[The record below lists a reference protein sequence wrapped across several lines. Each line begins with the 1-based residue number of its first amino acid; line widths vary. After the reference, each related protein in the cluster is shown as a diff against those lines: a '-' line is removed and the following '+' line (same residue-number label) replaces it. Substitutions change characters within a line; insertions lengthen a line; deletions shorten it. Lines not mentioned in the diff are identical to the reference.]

1 MGKQMSMLI
10 WDKEKY
16 RPLPFYFLNQADD
29 SLVSREAIREA
40 LGRLKSAGYGGCV
53 VFNKPPDGFTQEE
66 FLGPKWFQ
74 TIRYFAE
81 EALTLGLEIWINDG
95 FNFPPGDAGGRIHE
109 IAPQLGQKRLSLN
122 ADRSVSIVD
131 VPWCFPA
138 FEEPESSKLFIEF
151 VYEGHKKYVG
161 EFFGRSI
168 VGFFSDADNRRVPHG
183 ALEGKYFPWS
193 HGFPSGF
200 EKALGYSII
209 PHLPDILGGKDCKEA
224 VDYWRFAGRLYQQW
238 FANNHEWCR
247 KNKLKYTFHS
257 SDSGPR
263 SLDETNRSSIFT
275 EGDAFELHSHADF
288 PGTDHELRALHSGTP
303 FFPKT
308 LWHIESALWG
318 EPNELVR
325 SPEFSNV
332 LGDVRAK
339 LASSAAFLYG
349 RERAMC
355 ECFAATNWSCEPDEL
370 RRIALWQIMQG
381 INFFVPHAAHHRFGG
396 ATKYFA
402 PPELLRYGVLA
413 KSMRELND
421 HLAELCAI
429 ASSGEL
435 IAPIALLDPTEE
447 MWRTGKAFIRFFKLC
462 AELNRLP
469 YGYVIVPKSALLG
482 RQKEFL
488 VTVNPGMNL
497 SEDDR
502 NLIRRT
508 GTILLEE
515 DELARLVSL
524 IQLDF
529 AYEGNGRP
537 HFMRRKVDGGELL
550 LVANIEEEGR
560 IVGKVTYEGKSHAIE
575 LLPGELAIFAPGLRR
590 YRKPA
595 QISRRLT
602 INGPAKLEWG
612 GPNSITMFR
621 WEDAGGDAQSI
632 ASNYKELFFRWK
644 TLEALPS
651 LRLLVPATA
660 AATYSFDGVALESG
674 RGRLVF
680 DEEYLEF
687 DLNDSGAKGEHV
699 IKLSKDQALS
709 AYSPF
714 YLEGDFDSDVL
725 KVPDGILVP
734 ALDYYS
740 FSLKMPQHASV
751 FLKKR
756 RSELD
761 TNRSWAEQGQL
772 FYSGAAS
779 YSFEFTIPAE
789 FKQPCLRFGRVA
801 CRLGL
806 RVNGLDLGC
815 RIFPPFD
822 FDLKGFSGPCRA
834 ELRVEN
840 TMGNML
846 DGYGAPSGLL
856 ASPELLDMG

>member
-1 MGKQMSMLI
+1 
-10 WDKEKY
+10 
-16 RPLPFYFLNQADD
+16 
-29 SLVSREAIREA
+29 
-40 LGRLKSAGYGGCV
+40 
-53 VFNKPPDGFTQEE
+53 
-66 FLGPKWFQ
+66 
-74 TIRYFAE
+74 
-81 EALTLGLEIWINDG
+81 
-95 FNFPPGDAGGRIHE
+95 
-109 IAPQLGQKRLSLN
+109 
-122 ADRSVSIVD
+122 
-131 VPWCFPA
+131 
-138 FEEPESSKLFIEF
+138 
-151 VYEGHKKYVG
+151 
-161 EFFGRSI
+161 
-168 VGFFSDADNRRVPHG
+168 
-183 ALEGKYFPWS
+183 
-193 HGFPSGF
+193 
-200 EKALGYSII
+200 
-209 PHLPDILGGKDCKEA
+209 
-224 VDYWRFAGRLYQQW
+224 
-238 FANNHEWCR
+238 
-247 KNKLKYTFHS
+247 
-257 SDSGPR
+257 
-263 SLDETNRSSIFT
+263 
-275 EGDAFELHSHADF
+275 
-288 PGTDHELRALHSGTP
+288 
-303 FFPKT
+303 
-308 LWHIESALWG
+308 
-318 EPNELVR
+318 
-325 SPEFSNV
+325 
-332 LGDVRAK
+332 
-339 LASSAAFLYG
+339 
-349 RERAMC
+349 
-355 ECFAATNWSCEPDEL
+355 
-370 RRIALWQIMQG
+370 
-381 INFFVPHAAHHRFGG
+381 
-396 ATKYFA
+396 
-402 PPELLRYGVLA
+402 
-413 KSMRELND
+413 
-421 HLAELCAI
+421 
-429 ASSGEL
+429 
-435 IAPIALLDPTEE
+435 
-447 MWRTGKAFIRFFKLC
+447 
-462 AELNRLP
+462 
-469 YGYVIVPKSALLG
+469 
-482 RQKEFL
+482 
-488 VTVNPGMNL
+488 
-497 SEDDR
+497 
-502 NLIRRT
+502 
-508 GTILLEE
+508 
-515 DELARLVSL
+515 
-524 IQLDF
+524 
-529 AYEGNGRP
+529 
-537 HFMRRKVDGGELL
+537 MRRKVDGGELL